1 MDHKHKTRGI
11 VLNYIKYRDT
21 SIITKIYTEQFGL
34 QTYVVNGVRSKK
46 SKGKIAYFQPLN
58 LLDIVVYKN
67 PKKDIQRISEIKFDC
82 HFNTIPFEI
91 KKTTITMF
99 LSEILVKTLK
109 EEQED
114 EQLFSFLHD
123 AIQLLDAPDT
133 HHKSF
138 HISFLIQLGKYLG
151 ISPHSYQGFLDEKLI
166 PHYEEAL
173 HIEHLFSGIK
183 TVEVKLNRKQSNE
196 LLDELLKFYAHQY
209 PGLAHLRSLE
219 ILREV
224 MA

>member
-1 MDHKHKTRGI
+1 MLHKTRGI

-34 QTYVVNGVRSKK
+34 QTYVVNGIRSKR

-58 LLDIVVYKN
+58 LIDIVVYKN
-67 PKKDIQRISEIKFDC
+67 PKREIQRISEIKFDY
-82 HFNTIPFEI
+82 HFHTIPFEI

-114 EQLFSFLHD
+114 AQLFQFLHD
-123 AIQLLDAPDT
+123 AIKLLDDQHI

-151 ISPHSYQGFLDEKLI
+151 ISPHSYQGFLDEKLL
-166 PHYEEAL
+166 PQYDEPLEV
-173 HIEHLFSGIK
+173 ENLFSGIK
-183 TVEVKLNRKQSNE
+183 TVEVNLNRKQSNE

-209 PGLAHLRSLE
+209 PGLAHLRSLA
-219 ILREV
+219 ILREI